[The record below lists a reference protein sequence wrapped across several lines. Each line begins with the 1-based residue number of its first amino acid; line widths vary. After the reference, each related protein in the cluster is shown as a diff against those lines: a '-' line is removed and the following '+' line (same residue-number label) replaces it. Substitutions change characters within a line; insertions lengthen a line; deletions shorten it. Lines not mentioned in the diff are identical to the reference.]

1 MFFNQ
6 TENSGLAPDLYFF
19 VCDRKGAVENRIG
32 GVQSAKVVFDIENPS
47 TLELEVAYDKSLKYV
62 ARCDGRQLIKAMY
75 RDFVWYFVPRSFEL
89 SVDKL
94 TTPIAKF
101 SGVDAMAAFRTQIAY
116 NGVSARNVWQ
126 SFRTTVNDKLNAEQS
141 YLGKRKFV
149 KASTALMSAKRA
161 QFKTR
166 AMNWGEVMDT
176 FTEQAGLRFV
186 IDTVRGDSGL
196 ENTLVWFE
204 PGGYVSTIDRGL
216 SGYVPRW
223 RFEGGDFNAYESKTS
238 AAESQVLMMYDD
250 AEDVND
256 SRTLDKVE
264 EETSLFEVRETIM
277 HTPKEMFANIIRD
290 PSSSPD
296 VGFFAQNASP
306 RADITVKVSDEVA
319 NRMRDAPRGD
329 SDKLNAYKTDECWR
343 PGMMVDVVIGIVK
356 LRQEIV
362 RAELELSGGRF
373 RITPVLATPGTSSRD
388 FYDKFG
394 TLNNTV
400 QRMAQRGVR

>member
-1 MFFNQ
+1 MYFNQ
-6 TENSGLAPDLYFF
+6 TENSDLAPDLYFL
-19 VCDRKGAVENRIG
+19 VCDRKGTVEDRIG
-32 GVQSAKVVFDIENPS
+32 GVQSAKIVFDIENPS
-47 TLELEVAYDKSLKYV
+47 TLELEVAYDETLEYV

-75 RDFVWYFVPRSFEL
+75 RDFVWFFVPRSFEL

-94 TTPIAKF
+94 TTPIAKI
-101 SGVDAMAAFRTQIAY
+101 SGVDAMAAFRSQIAY
-116 NGVSARNVWQ
+116 NGVNSKMVWQ
-126 SFRTTVNDKLNAEQS
+126 SFRTTVDAKLYAEQS
-141 YLGKRKFV
+141 YLGKKKFV
-149 KASTALMSAKRA
+149 KASTALMPASRA
-161 QFKTR
+161 QFKTQ

-176 FTEQAGLRFV
+176 FTEQTGLRFV
-186 IDTVRGDSGL
+186 IDTARGDSGL
-196 ENTLVWFE
+196 ENTLVWFN
-204 PGGYVSTIDRGL
+204 PGEYVSTIDKGL
-216 SGYVPRW
+216 KGYIPKW
-223 RFEGGDFNAYESKTS
+223 RFDSGDFNSYESKTT

-264 EETSLFEVRETIM
+264 ENTSLFEVRETIM

-306 RADITVKVSDEVA
+306 RADIEVKVSDEVA

-329 SDKLNAYKTDECWR
+329 SGKVNAYQADECWR
-343 PGMMVDVVIGIVK
+343 PGMMVDVVIGIEK
-356 LRQEIV
+356 FRQEIV

-388 FYDKFG
+388 FYDKLG

-400 QRMAQRGVR
+400 QRMAQRGV